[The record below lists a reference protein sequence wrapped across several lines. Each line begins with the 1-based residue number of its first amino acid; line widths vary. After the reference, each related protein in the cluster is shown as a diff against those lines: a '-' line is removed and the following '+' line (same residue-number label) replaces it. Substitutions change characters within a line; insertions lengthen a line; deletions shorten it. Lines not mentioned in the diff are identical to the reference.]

1 VAYVTRAG
9 VLDGLAPWT
18 TTGVGSLP
26 HASGAEAAA
35 YAVEAYELPFY
46 PQLPG
51 LEGDMIAEWT
61 GTRARPR
68 AWEALLAELE
78 RRPPGH
84 GVVKLQVTGPLT
96 LACALGSPVEDADAI
111 ARRLAAEVAEQ
122 VAVLEGRGLSV
133 LLVVDEPMLDRV
145 AAGPGIE
152 EAWEPLQGVG
162 AAWGLHVCCAV
173 PWAVI
178 LRAAPDVLSFDLT
191 LGLGDEGVDAL
202 RGLLAG
208 GGCVAWGIVAPD
220 RPAADGEAAALLDA
234 ALRATGATGEQSLLT
249 PTCGTGI
256 VSVAREVAV
265 AEAVGAIAR
274 SRRAAER
281 AT

>member
-26 HASGAEAAA
+26 HASGAAAA
-35 YAVEAYELPFY
+35 YAVEAYELPFC

-51 LEGDMIAEWT
+51 LDGDMIAEWT

-68 AWEALLAELE
+68 AWEPLLGELA

-96 LACALGSPVEDADAI
+96 LACALGSPVEDARAI
-111 ARRLAAEVAEQ
+111 ALRLAAEVGEQ
-122 VAVLEGRGLSV
+122 VSVLEERGLSV
-133 LLVVDEPMLDRV
+133 VLVVDEPMLDRL
-145 AAGPGIE
+145 ASPRIE
-152 EAWEPLQGVG
+152 EVWQPLRGMA
-162 AAWGLHVCCAV
+162 AAWGLHVCCPV
-173 PWAVI
+173 PWPVI
-178 LRAAPDVLSFDLT
+178 VRAAPDVLSFDLT
-191 LGLGDEGVDAL
+191 LGLGDEGVATL
-202 RGLLAG
+202 RALLAG
-208 GGCVAWGIVAPD
+208 GTRVAWGIVAPD
-220 RPAADGEAAALLDA
+220 RPDADGEAAALLDA

-274 SRRAAER
+274 SRRAVECA
-281 AT
+281 A